1 MLYRFRACNK
11 FLFEELDKKY
21 IYFSDVNDFN
31 DYGENQINLV
41 FQGDLIAWK
50 GFLKHYISSLL
61 LTLSFNN
68 FANDSKIFLNIENYD
83 SDYCTYPLEIRKILK
98 KISFDFL
105 EDEFVK
111 YFLSVIVNKKI
122 SQRKLFLIISYLHI
136 RALMIINDSQNKDEI
151 NKLAPF
157 EVFKE
162 NLDRIINLNNI
173 EELNEMIFQ
182 QEAIEILPYL
192 KNLKKRKP
200 LIIVDFPKEYLQ
212 QSKKILYPDKY
223 IACFSEV
230 FSNILMWGYYS
241 DSFSGVCLE
250 FNTVQDNNKK
260 YIELY
265 DRIGVNNNGTFFD
278 WEKFYF
284 KQVIYSNSEE
294 TFPEV
299 NFFENIGMIP
309 RCYKSLFL
317 IENHE
322 SSKYLENSE
331 EWRLKYWKLF
341 ENLSIHKLL
350 DWKHEKEWRLI
361 KDNTFFSFDD
371 IENRKLKY
379 KFSSLNGIIF
389 GNKVTKKNKDRII
402 KIIAKNCIE
411 EGRKEFDFFNLIYL
425 NGKLQKQKCIYS
437 ILRLKKIL
445 KKRNL

>member
-1 MLYRFRACNK
+1 MLYRFRACNE
-11 FLFEELDKKY
+11 FLFDELDKKY
-21 IYFSDVNDFN
+21 IYFSDINDFN

-68 FANDSKIFLNIENYD
+68 FENDSKIFINIENYD
-83 SDYCTYPLEIRKILK
+83 SDYCTYPLKIREILK
-98 KISFDFL
+98 KIGVDFL
-105 EDEFVK
+105 DDEFVK
-111 YFLSVIVNKKI
+111 YFLSVIINKKI
-122 SQRKLFLIISYLHI
+122 SQRKLFLIMFYLHI
-136 RALMIINDSQNKDEI
+136 RALMIVNNSQNKDEI

-157 EVFKE
+157 GEFKE
-162 NLDRIINLNNI
+162 KLDKIIELNNI

-182 QEAIEILPYL
+182 QEAIELLPYL
-192 KNLKKRKP
+192 KNLKERKP
-200 LIIVDFPKEYLQ
+200 LIAVDFPKEYLQ

-265 DRIGVNNNGTFFD
+265 DRIAVDNNGTFFD

-299 NFFENIGMIP
+299 NFFENIGRIP
-309 RCYKSLFL
+309 EHYKSLFL
-317 IENHE
+317 IEDHE

-331 EWRLKYWKLF
+331 EWKLKYWNLF
-341 ENLSIHKLL
+341 ENLSVHKLL

-371 IENRKLKY
+371 IESRKLKY

-389 GNKVTKKNKDRII
+389 GNKVIKENKDRII
-402 KIIAKNCIE
+402 EIIAKNCIE

-437 ILRLKKIL
+437 ILRLKEIL
-445 KKRNL
+445 KNK